1 MRFWKNNTKCRQYS
15 PNYKGAA
22 RLQKLKGALE
32 STNQRKEKAKGS
44 DTFDTFVGSAKA
56 DTPGN

>member
-1 MRFWKNNTKCRQYS
+1 M
-15 PNYKGAA
+15 
-22 RLQKLKGALE
+22 QKLKGALE